1 MKKSII
7 SIFLFLFFIVNI
19 NASETNLSSQRYIL
33 YNLNDNEVIDAKK
46 EHERVSIASLTKI
59 MTVIVAI
66 ENIKD
71 YNAKVKIT
79 SPMVD
84 TIAWDV
90 VKAGFKKGQVVT
102 YNDLLYGAILP
113 SGADAVNALAISIS
127 GSEAKFVSLM
137 NKKVKEL
144 GLKDTSFSNVVGLY
158 GKNNYSSAYDMA
170 KILMYALKNEKFKIV
185 FETKQYKLSTGKVV
199 NSTLSY
205 YNTKLNKDISF
216 IKGAKTGYI
225 EEALYCL
232 ASTASLDGVDYLFV
246 SLNAKTNTDHINDH
260 ITEYK
265 YFSSNYGY
273 KNVVS
278 KTDKMLTLKVK
289 YSKEKVVNIYPNIEI
304 EKYLKN
310 DFTKEDLVYSY
321 DGIYESSYFD
331 NPFYLGNMS
340 VSYND
345 KLMGKLELY
354 NEKELHFDYIEFFKD
369 KKIYFDLFLLILL
382 IIAYIVDVKTEK
394 TYNLK
399 VDNDVIKS

>member
-170 KILMYALKNEKFKIV
+170 QILMYALKNEKFKSV

-205 YNTKLNKDISF
+205 FNKKLNKDISF